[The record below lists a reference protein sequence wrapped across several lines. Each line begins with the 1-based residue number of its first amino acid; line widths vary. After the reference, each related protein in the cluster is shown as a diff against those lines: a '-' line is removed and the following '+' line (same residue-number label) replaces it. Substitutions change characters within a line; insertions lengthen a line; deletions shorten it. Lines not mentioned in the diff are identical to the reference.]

1 MPTRMT
7 DYSPDFDTL
16 EKMEWAFSKGDVAY
30 ISKVLDS
37 RPSIVLRIHGV
48 CMLADMKREDAMTAL
63 ARALREDPS
72 PLVRHEAAFAM
83 GQLEFKSGVPSLLEA
98 MARDESVL
106 VRHES
111 AVALGSVGDERAR
124 PGLMT
129 ALEDVDE
136 DVRLSAEVA
145 LDRKSTRLNSSHSQ
159 ISYAVFCLKKK
170 NTINSVTIS
179 RSLDIDPDKIY
190 VTVGTVASAHAIS
203 NTESLHPTSVRVS
216 VLRTAD
222 DRAIAAV

>member
-37 RPSIVLRIHGV
+37 RPSLVLRIHGV
-48 CMLADMKREDAMTAL
+48 CMLADMKREDA
-63 ARALREDPS
+63 S

-83 GQLEFKSGVPSLLEA
+83 GQLAFKSGVPSLLEA

-111 AVALGSVGDERAR
+111 AVALGSIGDERAR

-145 LDRKSTRLNSSHSQ
+145 LADLEFLRR
-159 ISYAVFCLKKK
+159 
-170 NTINSVTIS
+170 
-179 RSLDIDPDKIY
+179 
-190 VTVGTVASAHAIS
+190 
-203 NTESLHPTSVRVS
+203 
-216 VLRTAD
+216 LRT
-222 DRAIAAV
+222 RTEIQPIAETG